1 MGVEIR
7 RDGAR
12 CVWEMKLMQ
21 LADQLWRQEKREE
34 HNLTPSFSVELMSG
48 QRHQFLRRKMLAKE

>member
-1 MGVEIR
+1 
-7 RDGAR
+7 
-12 CVWEMKLMQ
+12 MQ

-34 HNLTPSFSVELMSG
+34 HNWTPSFSVELMIG